1 MEAEEGLGQVSRG
14 TGQKCRKEYV
24 LFSEGGRR
32 SLAAHITYLFLPVGS
47 FSSTSDGLRPVFSW
61 KLSFLLIQD
70 LITRVQVSLGL
81 RVVRMGYIW

>member
-14 TGQKCRKEYV
+14 TGQKCRKGYV

-47 FSSTSDGLRPVFSW
+47 FSPTSDGLRPFSW

-70 LITRVQVSLGL
+70 LITRVQVSL
-81 RVVRMGYIW
+81 RMGYIW